1 MRKMTPAA
9 LIVLCLL
16 LLCPA
21 GCLAAGARL
30 DSLSISVTACE
41 EGSTMPP
48 ATVNWYQSKEEY
60 YFFLP
65 GGTDW
70 EELRIWFRGNMEELE
85 IDGKPYK
92 NGERIT
98 GLKDGDSFTVSVGK
112 KKKKV
117 HVMQG
122 SGIGALFITT
132 ETGNLKKIESSTSV
146 KEPGTLY
153 LLNADRSVDYD
164 GELTYVK
171 TRGNTAPTLPKK
183 NYGIKLAKGTDLQ
196 GMGKAKKWVLVGAY
210 RDHSL
215 LRSQVVFD
223 MARYVGLPYT
233 PDCVQADVYFNR
245 EYYGTY
251 LLTEKVEINNNRIDI
266 RSLEDA
272 NEEANSEPVSSYK
285 MTGPKKSTKG
295 EFKAYQLEHDP
306 DDITGGYL
314 IEYENYRQR
323 YNYEPSAYTTMKG
336 KIMVIKEPEYAS
348 VAEMKYISEFMQGF
362 ENAIFADNGID
373 PKSGKRYDEFVDFD
387 SLVLKY
393 MLEEVSMNVDANA
406 SSQYYFKPSDSESKV
421 AFAGPCWDYD
431 MSFACYSVREF
442 QDRFLNPEA
451 ILHTKTSAGNY
462 WWGQMY
468 RKSEFFEGICKAWA
482 EKYLPAMNILL
493 GEEKDPEGRL
503 HSVEEYRLTVEKSAA
518 MNFIRWPIMTN
529 HGKKN
534 TKRTGLTFEENID
547 FLTRT
552 IRTRR
557 DFLNTRWISKEGK

>member
-1 MRKMTPAA
+1 MKKTLWAVVILCA
-9 LIVLCLL
+9 LLA
-16 LLCPA
+16 LCP
-21 GCLAAGARL
+21 GVSLAAGARL
-30 DSLSISVTACE
+30 ENLSLSVTACE
-41 EGSTMPP
+41 DGGAMPA
-48 ATVNWYQSKEEY
+48 ATVSWYQAKEEY
-60 YFFLP
+60 YLFLP

-70 EELRIWFRGNMEELE
+70 DELRIWFTGSMEELE
-85 IDGKPYK
+85 IDGQSYK
-92 NGERIT
+92 NGDRIRS
-98 GLKDGDSFTVSVGK
+98 LQDGSTFTVAVGK
-112 KKKKV
+112 SKKTV

-122 SGIGALFITT
+122 SSLGALFITT
-132 ETGNLKKIESSTSV
+132 QTGNLKKIESSTSV

-153 LLNADRSVDYD
+153 LLNADGSVNYD
-164 GELTYVK
+164 GPLTYVK

-183 NYGIKLAKGTDLQ
+183 NYGIKLEKGADIQ

-223 MARYVGLPYT
+223 MARYAGLPYT
-233 PDCVQADVYFNR
+233 PDCVQAEVYFNR
-245 EYYGTY
+245 NYYGTY
-251 LLTEKVEINNNRIDI
+251 LLTEKIEINNNRIDI

-272 NEEANSEPVSSYK
+272 NKEANDDELSSYK
-285 MTGPKKSTKG
+285 MVGPKKSTKG
-295 EFKAYQLEHDP
+295 EFKAWQLAHNP

-336 KIMVIKEPEYAS
+336 KIMVIKDPEYAS
-348 VAEMKYISEFMQGF
+348 VAEMEYISAFMQGF
-362 ENAIFADNGID
+362 ENAIFADDGVD
-373 PKSGKRYDEFVDFD
+373 PKTKKRYDEFVDFD

-393 MLEEVSMNVDANA
+393 MLEEISMNVDANA

-468 RKSEFFEGICKAWA
+468 RKSEFFDAICKAWEA
-482 EKYLPAMNILL
+482 KYLPAMNILL
-493 GEEKDPEGRL
+493 GEEKDPAGALR
-503 HSVEEYRLTVEKSAA
+503 SVEEYRAAVEKSAA
-518 MNFIRWPIMTN
+518 MNFIRWPILTS

-552 IRTRR
+552 IRARR
-557 DFLNTRWISKEGK
+557 DFLNTRWLKK

>member
-1 MRKMTPAA
+1 MRKTTLAA
-9 LIVLCLL
+9 LALLCLL
-16 LLCPA
+16 LILHPA
-21 GCLAAGARL
+21 GSQAAGARL
-30 DSLSISVTACE
+30 DNLSVSVVPCE
-41 EGSTMPP
+41 DGSGMP
-48 ATVNWYQSKEEY
+48 AAAINWYQAKEDY
-60 YFFLP
+60 YLFLP

-70 EELRIWFRGNMEELE
+70 EALRIWFQGNMTELE
-85 IDGKPYK
+85 IDGKTYR
-92 NGERIT
+92 NGDRIS
-98 GLKDGDSFTVSVGK
+98 GLQDGSSFQVAVGK
-112 KKKKV
+112 KKKTV

-122 SGIGALFITT
+122 SEICALFITT
-132 ETGNLKKIESSTSV
+132 QTGNLKKIEASTSV
-146 KEPGTLY
+146 KEPGTLF
-153 LLNADRSVDYD
+153 LLNADGSVNYD

-183 NYGIKLAKGTDLQ
+183 NYGIKLAKGTDIQ

-215 LRSQVVFD
+215 LRSQIVFN
-223 MARYVGLPYT
+223 MAGYVGLPYT
-233 PDCVQADVYFNR
+233 PDCVQAEAYFNGN
-245 EYYGTY
+245 YYGTY

-272 NEEANSEPVSSYK
+272 NKEANTEDVSSFK
-285 MTGPKKSTKG
+285 MVGPKKSTKG
-295 EFKAYQLEHDP
+295 EFKAYQLASNPE
-306 DDITGGYL
+306 DITGGYL

-348 VAEMKYISEFMQGF
+348 VAEMEYISAFMQGF
-362 ENAIFADNGID
+362 ENAIFADDGVD
-373 PKSGKRYDEFVDFD
+373 PQTKKRYDEFVDFD

-503 HSVEEYRLTVEKSAA
+503 RSVEEYRQAVEKSAV
-518 MNFIRWPIMTN
+518 MNFTRWPIVTN

-534 TKRTGLTFEENID
+534 TKRTGLTFEDNITY
-547 FLTRT
+547 LSQ
-552 IRTRR
+552 IIKTRR
-557 DFLNTRWISKEGK
+557 DYLNTKWISK